1 MSREHLDG
9 HLRRHYGSQ
18 KLDPVI
24 LERLNRL
31 ADLERAGRGSGS
43 LDGPRAPGGRG
54 GLRRVAVAA
63 AAVAAVVL
71 VSFVFPGLMN
81 RGFFGGGEALTGS
94 ILREIALNHG
104 KDLAVEFSA
113 AGYPRLREQM
123 AELDFALRPSR
134 HLAAE
139 ELEMLGGRY
148 CSIQGRLA
156 AQIKLED
163 EHGSVL
169 TLFQTNFDERFDGL
183 TEVQRELD
191 GIRIRVWRE
200 GDLLFAL
207 AGSEIRS
214 HGSDARDDR
223 RF

>member
-1 MSREHLDG
+1 
-9 HLRRHYGSQ
+9 
-18 KLDPVI
+18 
-24 LERLNRL
+24 
-31 ADLERAGRGSGS
+31 
-43 LDGPRAPGGRG
+43 
-54 GLRRVAVAA
+54 
-63 AAVAAVVL
+63 
-71 VSFVFPGLMN
+71 
-81 RGFFGGGEALTGS
+81 
-94 ILREIALNHG
+94 
-104 KDLAVEFSA
+104 
-113 AGYPRLREQM
+113 
-123 AELDFALRPSR
+123 
-134 HLAAE
+134 
-139 ELEMLGGRY
+139 MLGGRY